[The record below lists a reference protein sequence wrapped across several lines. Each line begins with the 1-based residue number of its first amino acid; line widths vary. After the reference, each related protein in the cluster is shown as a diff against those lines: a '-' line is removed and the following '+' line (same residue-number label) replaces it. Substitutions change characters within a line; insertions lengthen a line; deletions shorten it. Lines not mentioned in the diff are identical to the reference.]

1 MRLSRVVFVVVIAIS
16 AAKLT
21 QAQQPIWIPQG
32 IEALPGASEPFHTRY
47 SSKLD
52 PGMRTCAA

>member
-32 IEALPGASEPFHTRY
+32 IEA
-47 SSKLD
+47 
-52 PGMRTCAA
+52 